1 MNSCDF
7 SRFHYSYAEVEGD
20 LELEHFNMDQ
30 DREFLFPARIHTAFQ
45 TSPRTDSNH
54 CSP

>member
-20 LELEHFNMDQ
+20 LERKHFNMNK
-30 DREFLFPARIHTAFQ
+30 TMNN
-45 TSPRTDSNH
+45 S